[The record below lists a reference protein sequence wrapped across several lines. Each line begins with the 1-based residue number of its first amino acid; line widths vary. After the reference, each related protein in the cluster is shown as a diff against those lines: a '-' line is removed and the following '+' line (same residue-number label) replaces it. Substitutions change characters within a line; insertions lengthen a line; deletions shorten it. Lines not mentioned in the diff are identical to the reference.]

1 MLLNT
6 EISIL
11 QKVKRVINIMNL
23 PVT

>member
-11 QKVKRVINIMNL
+11 QKVKRVINIMKL